1 MSGREARGAKARV
14 VQEFSS
20 AGRASVSK
28 TEGRGF
34 ESLNSCQPGLSAG
47 RRNPMCRVTEA
58 GRTNRMSTDQTDNDS
73 EPRRRGGPFRFWGE
87 VRAEARK
94 VTWATRQE
102 VTVSTIMVLIMGV
115 TAAIFFYF
123 VDTILRLLVGLILG
137 LGG

>member
-1 MSGREARGAKARV
+1 
-14 VQEFSS
+14 
-20 AGRASVSK
+20 
-28 TEGRGF
+28 
-34 ESLNSCQPGLSAG
+34 
-47 RRNPMCRVTEA
+47 
-58 GRTNRMSTDQTDNDS
+58 MSTDQTDNDP